1 MTRCEPATATF
12 GCPVPVPTPRPVPF
26 RESLNNPW
34 VAFGLRRYRAPGCGP
49 AVFGYPDLKAE
60 GSIPSRPGG
69 SSMAE
74 HQAIFRAHP
83 LARNTQ
89 RSIHLTS
96 FIMSKNPLSRFITRT
111 TSQRLAIPGT
121 TQVRN
126 NAGGFVWPV
135 DEWTRLRRF
144 LVLGIDGGSYYATE
158 QALVKENAQ
167 AVLRC
172 IAIDGQRTVDEI
184 VSISESGRNPKQQPV
199 IFALAAC
206 AAADDPEVRSRALDS
221 LPRVCRTGTQLFLF
235 AGYVEQFRGWGR
247 GLRRAVAS
255 WYVDRDPDALAYQLI
270 KYQRRDGWSHRD
282 LLRLSKPT
290 PTRDGATDVAL
301 RWAVGKVDGELP
313 SEAPAILHA
322 YRSAQ
327 TVEHA
332 EDAAQLVTSDRLPW
346 EALQSE
352 HLGSPIVWSALIDTM
367 GLGALVR
374 NLGRM
379 TANGTLTPS
388 NEAVDRVVARL
399 ADGKLI
405 RAARLHPIA
414 VLAALITYRSGR
426 GTRGRL
432 TWDPVTAVID
442 ALDAAFYLSFG
453 SVEPAGTRTL
463 LALDVSGSMEMGTIA
478 GVTGLTPRVASA
490 AMAAVTLA
498 TEPKV
503 ESVAFTRSGRHAWAS
518 PLGPANHGWSSG
530 LTPLGLSSRQRLDD
544 IFATVSGLPFGG
556 TDCALP
562 MLYALDRG
570 LAVDTF
576 IIYTDSETWAGNV
589 HPAQALRQYRER
601 TGIPAKLIVVG
612 MVSNGFSIA
621 DPNDS
626 GMLDVVGF
634 DTAAPQ
640 LMADFAGGRL

>member
-1 MTRCEPATATF
+1 
-12 GCPVPVPTPRPVPF
+12 
-26 RESLNNPW
+26 
-34 VAFGLRRYRAPGCGP
+34 
-49 AVFGYPDLKAE
+49 
-60 GSIPSRPGG
+60 
-69 SSMAE
+69 MAE
-74 HQAIFRAHP
+74 HQAIFRAHL
-83 LARNTQ
+83 LARNTE
-89 RSIHLTS
+89 RFIHLTR
-96 FIMSKNPLSRFITRT
+96 FIMSTNPLSRFITRT
-111 TSQRLAIPGT
+111 TPQRDPIPGS
-121 TQVRN
+121 TQVKN
-126 NAGGFVWPV
+126 DAGGFVWPV
-135 DEWTRLRRF
+135 DDWTRLRRF
-144 LVLGIDGGSYYATE
+144 LILGVDGGSYYATE
-158 QALVKENAQ
+158 QTLVKDNAH

-172 IAIDGQRTVDEI
+172 IAADGQRTIDEI
-184 VSISESGRNPKQQPV
+184 VSISEAGRNPKQQPV

-206 AAADDPEVRSRALDS
+206 AAAEDPEVRSQALDA
-221 LPRVCRTGTQLFLF
+221 LPRVCRTGTHLFLF

-290 PTRDGATDVAL
+290 PVRDSATDVAL
-301 RWAVGKVDGELP
+301 RWAVGKVNGELP
-313 SEAPAILHA
+313 VEAPAILRA

-327 TVEHA
+327 TADRA

-352 HLGSPIVWSALIDTM
+352 HLASPTVWSALIDTM

-379 TANGTLTPS
+379 TANGTLVPS
-388 NEAVDRVVARL
+388 NEAVERVVARL
-399 ADGKLI
+399 ADADQI

-414 VLAALITYRSGR
+414 VLAALITYGSGR
-426 GTRGRL
+426 GTRGQL

-442 ALDAAFYLSFG
+442 ALDTAFYLSFG

-463 LALDVSGSMEMGTIA
+463 LAFDVSGSMDIGSVA
-478 GVTGLTPRVASA
+478 GVVGLTPRVASA
-490 AMAAVTLA
+490 AMAAISLA

-503 ESVAFTRSGRHAWAS
+503 ESVAFTSAGRQAWQS
-518 PLGPANHGWSSG
+518 PLGPVRFGIASG

-544 IFATVSGLPFGG
+544 ILAKVSGLPFGG

-576 IIYTDSETWAGNV
+576 VIYTDSETWAGNV